1 MKKTAI
7 FLLCIV
13 LMAAVFAGCNKTTP
27 YADTS
32 SLATPTGAASDS
44 NATESRPE
52 VSEEFETLSGKHYVE
67 IDVKDY
73 GVIKLELDADAAPI
87 TVSNFID
94 LVNIGFYD
102 GLTFHRIIDGF
113 MAQGGDPR
121 GDGMGG
127 SDREIKGE
135 FSDNGVEN
143 NISHVRGVI
152 SMARS
157 SKPNSASSQF
167 FIVHEDSTFLD
178 GQYAGFGKVIEGIE
192 VIDALC
198 EDVSGWGADG
208 NGVIPKA
215 NQPVINS
222 IKVIEG

>member
-1 MKKTAI
+1 MKRLSILLICIALLAAI
-7 FLLCIV
+7 FS
-13 LMAAVFAGCNKTTP
+13 GCNKTTP
-27 YADTS
+27 YET
-32 SLATPTGAASDS
+32 TGTAASGDGS
-44 NATESRPE
+44 SATVQESRPE
-52 VSEEFETLSGKHYVE
+52 VAAEFEMLSGKHYIE

-73 GVIKLELDADAAPI
+73 GTMKVELDADVAPI

-113 MAQGGDPR
+113 MAQGGDPE
-121 GDGMGG
+121 GTGMGG

-135 FSDNGVEN
+135 FAQNGVEN

-157 SKPNSASSQF
+157 SKPNRASSQF

-178 GQYAGFGKVIEGIE
+178 EQYAGFGIVTEGIE

-198 EDVSGWGADG
+198 EDVAGWNADG
-208 NGVIPKA
+208 NGTVPKK
-215 NQPVINS
+215 NQPVINY